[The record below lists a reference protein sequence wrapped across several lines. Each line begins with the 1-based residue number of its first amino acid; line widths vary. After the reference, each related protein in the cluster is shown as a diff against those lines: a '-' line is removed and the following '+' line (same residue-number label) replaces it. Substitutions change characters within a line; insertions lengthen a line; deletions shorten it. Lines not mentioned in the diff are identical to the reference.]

1 MAVPTSLE
9 SVLAFVTEHADAKL
23 LTLRDRKPFRIRL
36 SDAGGVGFDRPDGA
50 YETIKPEILE
60 ECISVFNGL
69 SGEERRHPSNYPKK
83 IFTSSY
89 VASLLIAA
97 SEAEIPPAILTLKPE
112 IKSQVYELVGH
123 AGFDTSDWTNF
134 KGSNPAVNPK
144 YCYEWAFWD
153 DSGRILLCLWYV
165 AMRLENGEIT
175 QRLNYRDL
183 ALRSQGNR
191 KTRAQRM
198 DRALQMAAN
207 RKLPIRVIVIDGVRQ
222 GDDAASASK
231 VARRA
236 LDPVPWS
243 VAAYDRETGECGLV
257 RGRPPTEFAD
267 QFSADEDDPPEKR
280 LVSGE
285 SFVRNS
291 TVRRNVLVR
300 ANGVCESCGKVGFL
314 MGDGRVYLETHH
326 IVPLAENGRDTE
338 QNVIALCP
346 NEHREAHSG
355 AKKIELRQL
364 FADLICKKLAQ
375 TMKCA

>member
-1 MAVPTSLE
+1 MAARTSLE
-9 SVLAFVTEHADAKL
+9 FVLAFVSEHTGDKL

-36 SDAGGVGFDRPDGA
+36 SDAGGIGFDRPDGA
-50 YETIKPEILE
+50 YETIKPEVLE

-89 VASLLIAA
+89 VASLLIAV
-97 SEAEIPPAILTLKPE
+97 SEAEIPPAILALRPE
-112 IKSQVYELVGH
+112 TKSQVYELVGR
-123 AGFDTSDWTNF
+123 AGFDTGDWSNF
-134 KGSNPAVNPK
+134 KGSDPAVNPK

-165 AMRLENGEIT
+165 AMRHENGEII
-175 QRLNYRDL
+175 QLLNYRDV
-183 ALRSQGNR
+183 ALRSRGNR

-198 DRALQMAAN
+198 DRALQMATN

-222 GDDAASASK
+222 GDDGASASK

-243 VAAYDRETGECGLV
+243 VAAYDRETGECRLV
-257 RGRPPTEFAD
+257 RGQPPIEFAD
-267 QFSADEDDPPEKR
+267 QFSADADDLPGKR

-285 SFVRNS
+285 SFVRNP
-291 TVRRNVLVR
+291 TVRRNVLLR

-314 MGDGRVYLETHH
+314 MDDGRVYLETHH
-326 IVPLAENGRDTE
+326 IVPLAENGQDTE
-338 QNVIALCP
+338 QNIMALCP
-346 NEHREAHSG
+346 NEHREAHYG
-355 AKKIELRQL
+355 AKKMELRQL
-364 FADLICKKLAQ
+364 FVDLIRKKLEQ
-375 TMKCA
+375 TLKCA